1 MDAMRDLVLK
11 IKPYTTGY
19 GFLISETGIMV
30 AHPKKNLVGENVRK
44 FVFQTTFD
52 RITLGEPAIEEH
64 LSTITGKPNAYVFV
78 PITPGRTGM
87 AWGIAVAVP
96 VDEITV
102 GAHALRNISI
112 LIAVITA
119 ANARDSMAELGQAA

>member
-1 MDAMRDLVLK
+1 MSTPVDKVGRLLYHKNRVIGVTGVDFSMDAMRDLVLK

-52 RITLGEPAIEEH
+52 RITL
-64 LSTITGKPNAYVFV
+64 
-78 PITPGRTGM
+78 
-87 AWGIAVAVP
+87 
-96 VDEITV
+96 
-102 GAHALRNISI
+102 
-112 LIAVITA
+112 
-119 ANARDSMAELGQAA
+119 